1 MHTHG
6 LSYHQYVQEL
16 VCESWFLHMRVDVL
30 FNCHQ
35 SPHDNSHMMVCSRD
49 QWVIKHWLDQR
60 INPESIWYILILPN
74 YIHGCLGNVIFQNYD
89 SHLRFPSSL
98 LPPISTATCTMPPTV
113 WWAAWLFTVYT
124 KHIHTHTHTHI
135 YIYMQSRLLS
145 AAHNWS
151 LHMRVDILFTV
162 RCVAWSLYMYILRSC
177 RLLCARTSYV
187 MGVSPAH
194 SWLMNITPF
203 RFSFSIWCLG
213 LFASC

>member
-16 VCESWFLHMRVDVL
+16 VCESWFLHMKVDVL
-30 FNCHQ
+30 FNYHQ

-74 YIHGCLGNVIFQNYD
+74 YNHGCLGNVIFQNYD

-124 KHIHTHTHTHI
+124 KHIHTHI
-135 YIYMQSRLLS
+135 YIYIYAITSVICSTQLVFAHESRYPIYCQVRSVIVIHVYIEVLS
-145 AAHNWS
+145 A
-151 LHMRVDILFTV
+151 
-162 RCVAWSLYMYILRSC
+162 
-177 RLLCARTSYV
+177 
-187 MGVSPAH
+187 
-194 SWLMNITPF
+194 LM
-203 RFSFSIWCLG
+203 C
-213 LFASC
+213 